1 MSRRR
6 RATADAPR
14 AGLWLAPAG
23 QGGNYVAKLA
33 ILARTLP
40 STGSHIVD
48 IAHDRWCLIYRV
60 GYCNC
65 DPTVTVRTDGAA

>member
-1 MSRRR
+1 MSRRP
-6 RATADAPR
+6 ATPDAPHTI
-14 AGLWLAPAG
+14 LWLAPAG

-33 ILARTLP
+33 ALARRLP
-40 STGSHIVD
+40 RTGSHIVD

-65 DPTVTVRTDGAA
+65 DPTVTVRADGAT

>member
-1 MSRRR
+1 MI
-6 RATADAPR
+6 A
-14 AGLWLAPAG
+14 LWLAPPG

-33 ILARTLP
+33 ALARTLP

-48 IAHDRWCLIYRV
+48 IAHDRWCLIYRT

-65 DPTVTVRTDGAA
+65 NPDVTVRKERSA